1 MSPRPDDE
9 PCAAILP
16 LLEPY
21 LDGELS
27 AAEALRVR
35 EHVARCASCAE
46 ELRLATAIAGGLRA
60 LPQLDCPPAILERV
74 RDEAGA
80 ARVLPFDGSVTAT
93 RRPRFLALAAALAGL
108 LLGATL
114 LSHLLRSPEPP
125 QPTPREIARATAE
138 ARFALAYVGRVSRR
152 AGLDLKDE
160 LLPRHLVAPAARTL
174 SRSLGE
180 ALAPEPDSAPRQGS

>member
-9 PCAAILP
+9 PCAAISP

-60 LPQLDCPPAILERV
+60 LPELDCPPAVLKRV

-80 ARVLPFDGSVTAT
+80 ARVLPRGLPG
-93 RRPRFLALAAALAGL
+93 RPRFLALAAALAGL

-125 QPTPREIARATAE
+125 SPTPREIGQATAE

-160 LLPRHLVAPAARTL
+160 VLPRHLVAPAARTL
-174 SRSLGE
+174 SRSLRE
-180 ALAPEPDSAPRQGS
+180 TLAPESDSAPRQGS